1 MKGTTGA
8 GSGKSERRGVTRRFA
23 VSAVAIAALAGVG
36 LGIGLHHAGH
46 DSSNRS
52 SGEAGLNGQAI
63 WPAGF
68 RHAPN
73 FSLPDQSGG
82 LFSLASSR
90 GRPVVLMFMDSRCHQ
105 ECPLEGRALAA
116 GLRTVPDAQRPLIV
130 VVSVNPW
137 EDTPAS
143 ARRAIERF
151 GLASFDWRWLLGSRQ
166 RLEPVWRKF
175 RIEVR
180 RRAGD
185 IEHSD
190 ALYLID
196 PRGFERAG
204 MVYPFLPSWVSND
217 LKTLAAEANGS

>member
-1 MKGTTGA
+1 VSDPIEGA
-8 GSGKSERRGVTRRFA
+8 EEPRRRGVGPRFA
-23 VSAVAIAALAGVG
+23 VGAVAIAALAGVTLG
-36 LGIGLHHAGH
+36 LGVHQATRGGSG
-46 DSSNRS
+46 DSSPDTR
-52 SGEAGLNGQAI
+52 LDGQAI

-68 RHAPN
+68 RRAPD

-90 GRPVVLMFMDSRCHQ
+90 GRSVVLMFMDSRCHQ

-116 GLRTVPDAQRPLIV
+116 GLRRVPSARRPLV
-130 VVSVNPW
+130 VIVSVNPW

-143 ARRAIERF
+143 AHHAIKRF
-151 GLASFDWRWLLGSRQ
+151 GLASFEWRWLLGSKK
-166 RLEPVWRKF
+166 RLEPVWHKF
-175 RIEVR
+175 RIEVHR
-180 RRAGD
+180 TAGD

-217 LKTLAAEANGS
+217 LKTLAAEGNGS